1 MSKSDSIR
9 AGIVSLAQRA
19 APRQMRLGTVS
30 AVDESGRTCTV
41 EVDEGY
47 TLYGVRLSSVD
58 DADIVLVP
66 AVGAWCYVAS
76 VDNSEELT
84 FVLAPSAV
92 EKVVAKIG
100 DFTAELSGGALSIN
114 GGRLGGIVNVDAL
127 ISEIDALKRDLNALK
142 TAFNSW
148 VVTPQDGGAKL
159 KAAAA
164 GWASSTLPAT
174 DRSSLEDEKIKH

>member
-1 MSKSDSIR
+1 MSRSDSIR
-9 AGIVSLAQRA
+9 AGIVTLAQRA

-41 EVDEGY
+41 TVDEGY

-58 DADIVLVP
+58 DADVVLVP

-76 VDNSEELT
+76 VDNSEDLT
-84 FVLAPSAV
+84 FVLSPSAV
-92 EKVVAKIG
+92 EKVIAKVG
-100 DFTAELSGGALSIN
+100 GLTVELSNGALSIN
-114 GGRLGGIVNVDAL
+114 GGNFGGLIKIEAL
-127 ISEIDALKRDLNALK
+127 VSEIDALKQDLNALK

-148 VVTPQDGGAKL
+148 IVTPQDGGAKL
-159 KAAAA
+159 KTAAA